1 MTRVLTPAVWQGI
14 GTCAALIACAV
25 PCRADP
31 GARDADPAAL
41 PASEVMTTRPAA
53 SDPVSARALQQG
65 SAADLAAV
73 PREAPLPVATLAPPH
88 WSSSAELAGDA
99 YRLSLS
105 RGAVDLGMSFDTAT
119 RASRPHDVRIDTQGP
134 VMAALPSVSLGLHQG
149 GAAPASSLL
158 ERATR
163 GGSDDYTSKLGVQWK
178 PAESNVSFLRGGL
191 GVRLDGNESVTMR
204 LRKGLLGVYFQR
216 RF

>member
-1 MTRVLTPAVWQGI
+1 MARVLTSAIWQGI

-31 GARDADPAAL
+31 ASEDADSALQPPREVATATPA
-41 PASEVMTTRPAA
+41 PSAA
-53 SDPVSARALQQG
+53 VSARALQQEN
-65 SAADLAAV
+65 AADLAAV
-73 PREAPLPVATLAPPH
+73 PREASVPVATIAPPR
-88 WSSSAELAGDA
+88 WSSSAEFAGHA
-99 YRLSLS
+99 YRLWLS
-105 RGAVDLGMSFDTAT
+105 RGAVDLGMSFDTST
-119 RASRPHDVRIDTQGP
+119 GASRPLDARIIDMQGP
-134 VMAALPSVSLGLHQG
+134 VVATLPSVSLGLHEG

-158 ERATR
+158 ERATG
-163 GGSDDYTSKLGVQWK
+163 GGSDYTSKVGVQWK
-178 PAESNVSFLRGGL
+178 PAESNVSFLREGL